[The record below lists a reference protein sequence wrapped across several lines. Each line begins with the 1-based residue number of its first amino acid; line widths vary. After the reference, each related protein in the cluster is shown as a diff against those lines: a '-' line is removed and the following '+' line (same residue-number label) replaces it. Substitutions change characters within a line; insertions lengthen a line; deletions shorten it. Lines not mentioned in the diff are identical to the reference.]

1 MSFDIK
7 NYISNLTYINKDF
20 NSTWEEILEV
30 VPQLTN
36 KWNPNES
43 NESDPLVVLLKEL
56 GIVTDKL
63 NYNIDKNTLE
73 AFPDLLTQLRA
84 AYSVFGSM
92 GYIPQWYRSALTNV
106 TILYNG
112 GVGDTSASDIKAGEQ
127 QQWTFPKFTSIS
139 NEDNTIQYVTL
150 GKLEFKTGVPAGQ
163 QVLAIEGTLNN
174 LEVNGSTKITLDN
187 LDNQR
192 RLYFLQPNVAQ
203 NGIFISND
211 DRFESVTIE
220 NSTYDQDSTDYVY
233 QARWRR
239 VTNLYQQLPGQ
250 YVFKF
255 GIDPTTGSTY
265 IQFPEDIG
273 DLIGD
278 GIYIKY
284 ILSSGESGNIKAS
297 TLTSF
302 PTSLSIKPD
311 SISSESTTAITS
323 DANLSAF
330 NSASTQN
337 GKDPE
342 TIEEMQKNYSRV
354 VGTFN
359 TLVTTYDYENYI
371 YNQTDAVGRP
381 YVSNIRVSD
390 MNTDLYTAYKVKTL
404 GAKGEFSTIKSNEAE
419 KEDDTLTP
427 YDLRFYPVGTGQ
439 SVTDLDS
446 FRGTFKVVASKKTEL
461 ENVVGDAKTILHEYK
476 PLGTPLFLDY
486 SLKGQIYLQKTV
498 SKEEAKE
505 IKANVDL
512 ALYNKLEARNLT
524 FGQEINY
531 GEVVDVIKAADPRIQ
546 YVALEPISYNLAEDS
561 MSEYDNNSKYDIY
574 TKSVLA
580 GITPWTTFEPMRYY
594 WGTTEITTYG
604 KTNSSTSGAS
614 TSITSISPQISAIE
628 WDKDADGQVID
639 NQHTVKANETFYI
652 LAPGYTTTTSYGNY
666 FYMKS
671 TIELTKDTPI
681 KLGENQYIYIFEE
694 RPSTDSVKPTYTIGK
709 DTIIRCNIDIS
720 DPNKDKDAKY
730 QIGKAINM
738 GSNITLEILG
748 PDEYKLKNTYPSTAD
763 KGIKIATNA
772 TYLVEKLKSSNSSY
786 TLNVGEYLLW
796 TNILED
802 ESTPITEVG
811 IVGEGNTLSWKD
823 PLAAN
828 DSSFQAISAN
838 MSSYSEY
845 SWISVKNEALTY
857 RTNTLYSFGESTTLK
872 FSSSSPWNTYSTT
885 QIFDLTSS
893 LTVEYA
899 SKSADT
905 SWQTIPSILADDH
918 YQAFVGL
925 SLLLSPNK
933 VQKLEENQQVEI
945 TFSDKSS
952 STIQPTEEKGTYIQ
966 SNSTLVYA
974 GGQPLVLSDYES
986 DLLVINALKGGENLS
1001 LADVDAFIPVG
1012 KNGYDLPDNRL
1023 ILYAL
1028 KDSKDVISYYI
1039 GSGNSIS
1046 SGSGQ
1051 VGFAYEIPVGAKYW
1065 NGVQLVDVPNKFTNL
1080 STGLTY
1086 LYNVNYSPVYQPSES
1101 DLIENPLDPAS
1112 FFKSSHVCNKFV
1124 LPRLRKTE
1132 KKNSTE
1138 SYEVDPLADLVISPL
1153 SIRS

>member
-30 VPQLTN
+30 IPQLTN

-73 AFPDLLTQLRA
+73 AFPDLLTQIRA

-92 GYIPQWYRSALTNV
+92 GYTPQWYRSALTNV

-112 GVGDTSASDIKAGEQ
+112 GVGDLSASDIKAGEQ

-187 LDNQR
+187 LDSQR

-220 NSTYDQDSTDYVY
+220 NSAYDQDSTDYVY

-390 MNTDLYTAYKVKTL
+390 KNTDLYTAYKVKTL
-404 GAKGEFSTIKSNEAE
+404 GAKGEFSTIKSNEAKE
-419 KEDDTLTP
+419 KDNTLTP

-439 SVTDLDS
+439 SATDLES
-446 FRGTFKVVASKKTEL
+446 FRGTFKVVASKKSEL

-505 IKANVDL
+505 IKTNVDS

-561 MSEYDNNSKYDIY
+561 KSEYDNNSKYDIY

-594 WGTTEITTYG
+594 WGTDKITTYG

-614 TSITSISPQISAIE
+614 TSITSISPQISAVE
-628 WDKDADGQVID
+628 WDKDASGQAIN
-639 NQHTVKANETFYI
+639 NQYTVKANETFYI

-671 TIELTKDTPI
+671 NVGLTKDTPT
-681 KLGENQYIYIFEE
+681 KLIGTQQIEIFEE
-694 RPSTDSVKPTYTIGK
+694 RPGNNSKASYTIK
-709 DTIIRCNIDIS
+709 DTVVRCNIDIGAKDS
-720 DPNKDKDAKY
+720 DTKY
-730 QIGKAINM
+730 KIGDNINM

-772 TYLVEKLKSSNSSY
+772 TYLVEALKDSEKSSY

-811 IVGEGNTLSWKD
+811 IVGEGNTLSWTT
-823 PLAAN
+823 PLVAED
-828 DSSFQAISAN
+828 DSSFTAISAN
-838 MSSYSEY
+838 LSNYSEY
-845 SWISVKNEALTY
+845 PWLLVKNEALTY
-857 RTNTLYSFGESTTLK
+857 RTNTLYSFGKSTTLK
-872 FSSSSPWNTYSTT
+872 FSSNSSSEPWQEYKTT
-885 QIFDLTSS
+885 QVFDLNKGVTVQYTTPADSS
-893 LTVEYA
+893 GQ
-899 SKSADT
+899 K
-905 SWQTIPSILADDH
+905 TIPAILSDDH

-925 SLLLSPNK
+925 SLVLSPNK
-933 VQKLEENQQVEI
+933 VQKLEDNQRVILNNNPGVMTIENNN
-945 TFSDKSS
+945 
-952 STIQPTEEKGTYIQ
+952 YIQ

-986 DLLVINALKGGENLS
+986 DLLAINVLEGEDLS
-1001 LADVDAFIPVG
+1001 SADVDTFIPV
-1012 KNGYDLPDNRL
+1012 KKEGYTLPENRL
-1023 ILYAL
+1023 VLYAF
-1028 KDSKDVISYYI
+1028 KDDKDVISYYI
-1039 GSGNSIS
+1039 GNHNKIS
-1046 SGSGQ
+1046 SGQ
-1051 VGFAYEIPVGAKYW
+1051 VGFAYEIPAGAKYW
-1065 NGVQLVDVPNKFTNL
+1065 DISGEDHQLKDVPNQFTNL

-1086 LYNVNYSPVYQPSES
+1086 LYNANYSPVYQPSES
-1101 DLIENPLDPAS
+1101 DLIENPLDPVS

-1132 KKNSTE
+1132 KKNQTE
-1138 SYEVDPLADLVISPL
+1138 SYEVDPLTDLVISPL